1 MNSTDDPAQLHQV
14 AVWSSNLAV
23 AWCVGGLG
31 RRLPEAV
38 ASEATA

>member
-1 MNSTDDPAQLHQV
+1 MTTQPTPRQVMVVQQLPP
-14 AVWSSNLAV
+14 V

-31 RRLPEAV
+31 RLLSQAA

>member
-1 MNSTDDPAQLHQV
+1 MTAQPTPHQV
-14 AVWSSNLAV
+14 AVWSSNPPV

-31 RRLPEAV
+31 RRLSEAV